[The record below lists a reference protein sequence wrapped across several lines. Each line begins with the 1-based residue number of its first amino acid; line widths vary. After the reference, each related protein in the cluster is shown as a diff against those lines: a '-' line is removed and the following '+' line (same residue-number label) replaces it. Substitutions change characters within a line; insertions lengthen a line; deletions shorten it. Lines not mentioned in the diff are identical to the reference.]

1 MIGFIITWFVAA
13 ISLLITSYV
22 VPGIDVAGFSS
33 AALAAILMGLINA
46 IVKPILVL
54 LTLPLTILTLGLF
67 LLVING
73 ITLSLVGYLTPGFD
87 VNGFLPAIIGA
98 IVLSLVSSA
107 IGHLVKEGTNA

>member
-1 MIGFIITWFVAA
+1 MIGFIITWLVAA
-13 ISLLITSYV
+13 ISLLITAYV
-22 VPGIDVAGFSS
+22 VPGIYVAGFSS

-73 ITLSLVGYLTPGFD
+73 ITLALVGYLTPGFD

-98 IVLSLVSSA
+98 IVLSLVSSV